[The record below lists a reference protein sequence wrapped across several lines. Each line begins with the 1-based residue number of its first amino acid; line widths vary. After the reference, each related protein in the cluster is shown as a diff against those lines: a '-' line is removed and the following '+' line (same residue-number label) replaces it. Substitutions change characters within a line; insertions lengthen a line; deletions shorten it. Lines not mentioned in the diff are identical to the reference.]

1 MFTYKGESRFSTSF
15 GGFISLGVL
24 AAVGVYLSIQVQT
37 MMDRSSS
44 NNTLST
50 SVINLNIEDSNK
62 TLVDYGFAFG
72 VSVTDTDGIPFI
84 LDPTLF
90 TLDISQATT
99 KKINGYYR
107 FEYTPLGYK
116 LCESEDLP
124 GLSQEYLERGLRSS
138 LYCPVNKRYNV
149 AGNYLANNY
158 QNVLVTVKRWLG
170 VGCQPS
176 PAIDHALK
184 GVVITLVVLNT
195 VILFTIFSINSHF
208 SKIFIKGKMTL
219 AIIIKF

>member
-1 MFTYKGESRFSTSF
+1 MFTYKGESHFSTSF
-15 GGFISLGVL
+15 GGFISLGML

-72 VSVTDTDGIPFI
+72 ISITNTKGRPFE
-84 LDPTLF
+84 LDSTLF

-99 KKINGYYR
+99 KKVNGYYK
-107 FEYTPLGYK
+107 FEYTSLDYK
-116 LCESEDLP
+116 LCDSEDLP

-158 QNVLVTVKRWLG
+158 QNISVK
-170 VGCQPS
+170 
-176 PAIDHALK
+176 
-184 GVVITLVVLNT
+184 VIR
-195 VILFTIFSINSHF
+195 
-208 SKIFIKGKMTL
+208 
-219 AIIIKF
+219 